1 MRECPRCGAQVSCDK
16 HAELE
21 SEVPVQLCQA
31 RDFIKYGKYNE
42 AKQLINNASN
52 KNRQL
57 ELPGIEE
64 EIRVLYKRLKEIK
77 SKTKKVAA
85 WAA

>member
-1 MRECPRCGAQVSCDK
+1 MSCNR
-16 HAELE
+16 HVELE
-21 SEVPVQLCQA
+21 SEVPSQLCQA
-31 RDFIKYGKYNE
+31 RDFIKAGKYSE
-42 AKQLINNASN
+42 AKQLISNASE